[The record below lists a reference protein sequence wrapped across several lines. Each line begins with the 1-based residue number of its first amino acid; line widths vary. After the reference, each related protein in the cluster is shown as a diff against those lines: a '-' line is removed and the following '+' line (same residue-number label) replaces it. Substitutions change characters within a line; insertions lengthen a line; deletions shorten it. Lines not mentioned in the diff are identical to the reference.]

1 MDIWICAI
9 LKIVIN
15 YKNKK
20 PMRILPQLIPCNTAG
35 TLDRLFRIRCL
46 TSPDRTAY
54 CYFDRENKTWPEV
67 SWKEMADLTSR
78 WQQGLLQEGLATGD
92 RVAVQL
98 KNSIEWIAFEQAAL
112 GLGLVIV
119 PLYVDDRPDNVAY
132 ILHDAGVKV
141 LLVNDDKQWQDVSV
155 HIDEDAQLKRVVL
168 LHGDK
173 SKSDDKLLRPLQD
186 WLPEEAGHLQE
197 RGGDPDNLATIVYTS
212 GTTGR
217 PKGVMLSHR
226 NILFDAESMLTKIGI
241 DDPHTLE
248 LLSFLPL
255 SHMYERTIGYYVP
268 MMVGGKVSF
277 ARSVQQLADD
287 FQVVKPTMIVT
298 VPRIFERFYDKMQQN
313 LAKKS
318 IFARSIFQLAV
329 HAGWKNFQFKQK
341 TGWFSPVTILNPL
354 LNKAIGSKVHQL
366 LGGRLRLAASGGAA
380 LPETVARTFIGL
392 GVNIFQGYGMTES
405 SPAVTMNSFN
415 RNIPDSVG
423 EIMPGVE
430 LRIAENDELQI
441 KGPVVMLGYWNNHQ
455 ATSEV
460 MTEDGWLRTG
470 DKARIENQVVYIT
483 GRIKDI
489 LIMSNGEKVPP
500 VDMES
505 AITLENAFE
514 QALIVGEGKS
524 YLSALVVLN
533 GETWPQ
539 LAQEHGLDPL
549 DSESLQNKQL
559 IAGVLKIISRA
570 LHNFPG
576 YAKVRRVSLSL
587 KPWTIEEGLMTP
599 TLKIKRALVVKKFHQ
614 KIEEMY

>member
-1 MDIWICAI
+1 
-9 LKIVIN
+9 
-15 YKNKK
+15 
-20 PMRILPQLIPCNTAG
+20 MRILPQLIPCNTAG

-46 TSPDRTAY
+46 TSPDRMAY
-54 CYFDRENKTWPEV
+54 RYFDRETKTWPEV
-67 SWKEMADLTSR
+67 TWKEMADLTSR
-78 WQQGLLQEGLATGD
+78 WQQGLKKENLSEGD

-112 GLGLVIV
+112 GLGLVVV
-119 PLYVDDRPDNVAY
+119 PLYVDDRADNVAY

-141 LLVNDDKQWQDVSV
+141 LLVNDDKQWQELSV
-155 HIDEDAQLKRVVL
+155 HIDESSQLKRVIL
-168 LHGDK
+168 LNPTKPNPEQQDQIL
-173 SKSDDKLLRPLQD
+173 SAVED
-186 WLPEEAGHLQE
+186 WLPEEPSHLQE
-197 RGGDPDNLATIVYTS
+197 RGGEPTKLATIVYTS

-226 NILFDAESMLTKIGI
+226 NILSDTESLLKQIGI

-248 LLSFLPL
+248 FLSFLPL

-268 MMVGGKVSF
+268 MMVGAKVSF
-277 ARSVQQLADD
+277 ARSVQQIADD
-287 FQVVKPTMIVT
+287 FQIIKPTIIVT
-298 VPRIFERFYDKMQQN
+298 VPRIFERFYDKMQQK
-313 LAKKS
+313 LSKQS
-318 IFARSIFQLAV
+318 IVARSIFRLAV
-329 HAGWKNFQFKQK
+329 HVGWKSFKFKQK
-341 TGWFSPVTILNPL
+341 TGWISPIMILNPL
-354 LNKAIGSKVHQL
+354 LQKIIASKVQQL

-380 LPETVARTFIGL
+380 LPETVARTFVGL
-392 GVNIFQGYGMTES
+392 GINIFQGYGMTES
-405 SPAVTMNSFN
+405 SPAVAMNSFHL
-415 RNIPDSVG
+415 NIPDSVG

-441 KGPVVMLGYWNNHQ
+441 KGDMVMLGYWNNHQ

-470 DKARIENQVVYIT
+470 DKARIDNRVVYIT

-489 LIMSNGEKVPP
+489 LIMSNGEKIPP

-505 AITLENAFE
+505 AITLEQEFE

-549 DSESLQNKQL
+549 DPESLKNKKL
-559 IAGVLKIISRA
+559 MSTVLKIIAKA
-570 LHNFPG
+570 LHDFPG

-587 KPWTIEEGLMTP
+587 QPWTIEDGLVTP
-599 TLKIKRALVVKKFHQ
+599 TLKIKRALVVKKFE
-614 KIEEMY
+614 KEIEEMY

>member
-1 MDIWICAI
+1 
-9 LKIVIN
+9 
-15 YKNKK
+15 
-20 PMRILPQLIPCNTAG
+20 MRILPQLIPCNTAG

-46 TSPDRTAY
+46 TSPDRIAY
-54 CYFDRENKTWPEV
+54 RYFDRETKTWPEV
-67 SWKEMADLTSR
+67 TWKEMADLTSR
-78 WQQGLLQEGLATGD
+78 WQQGLKKENLAEGD

-112 GLGLVIV
+112 GLGLVVV
-119 PLYVDDRPDNVAY
+119 PLYVDDRADNVAY

-141 LLVNDDKQWQDVSV
+141 LFVNDDKQWQDVSV
-155 HIDEDAQLKRVVL
+155 HINEDSQLKRVIVL
-168 LHGDK
+168 NPNKPNPEQQDQI
-173 SKSDDKLLRPLQD
+173 LRAVEN
-186 WLPEEAGHLQE
+186 WLPDEPSHLQE
-197 RGGDPDNLATIVYTS
+197 RGGEPTKLATIVYTS

-226 NILFDAESMLTKIGI
+226 NILTDTESLLKQIGI

-248 LLSFLPL
+248 FLSFLPL

-268 MMVGGKVSF
+268 MMAGAKVSF
-277 ARSVQQLADD
+277 ARSVQQLAED
-287 FQVVKPTMIVT
+287 FQTIKPTIIVT
-298 VPRIFERFYDKMQQN
+298 VPRIFERFYDKMQQK
-313 LAKKS
+313 LSKQS
-318 IFARSIFQLAV
+318 IVARSIFRLAV
-329 HAGWKNFQFKQK
+329 HVGWKNFKFKQR
-341 TGWFSPVTILNPL
+341 TAWYSPITIINPL
-354 LNKAIGSKVHQL
+354 LQKIIATKVQQL

-380 LPETVARTFIGL
+380 LPETVARTFVGL
-392 GVNIFQGYGMTES
+392 GINVFQGYGMTES
-405 SPAVTMNSFN
+405 SPAVAMNSFN
-415 RNIPDSVG
+415 LNIPDSVG

-441 KGPVVMLGYWNNHQ
+441 KGDMVMLGYWNNHQ

-470 DKARIENQVVYIT
+470 DKARIENRVVYIT

-489 LIMSNGEKVPP
+489 LIMSNGEKIPP

-505 AITLENAFE
+505 AITLEQDFE

-549 DSESLQNKQL
+549 NPESMKNKKL
-559 IAGVLKIISRA
+559 ISSVLKIIAKA
-570 LHNFPG
+570 LHDFPG

-587 KPWTIEEGLMTP
+587 QPWTIEDGLVTP
-599 TLKIKRALVVKKFHQ
+599 TLKIKRALVVKKFE
-614 KIEEMY
+614 KEIEKMY